1 MKGNSLVLHFASLTV
16 HKVTVI
22 FTDRLKRD
30 KEGLFCSLNAF
41 DSDYHTCSKVFPLK
55 LASVPSHNM
64 IIWSRNRPFIVVLR
78 WNENGDP
85 PFLSVFFTCYEYTKN
100 IF

>member
-41 DSDYHTCSKVFPLK
+41 DSDYHNSTLLKGVSLKTRLSPLAQYDYLK
-55 LASVPSHNM
+55 P
-64 IIWSRNRPFIVVLR
+64 
-78 WNENGDP
+78 
-85 PFLSVFFTCYEYTKN
+85 
-100 IF
+100 